1 MINEIFLFLLFS
13 NYVLCLVYFI
23 NIALFSVLF
32 SLNLFCK
39 LFSYHN
45 LLKRGARIAIR
56 AKVNDSLMTGLR
68 VVDCIIP
75 VGRGQRQ
82 LILGDRYTGK
92 TSIFISLLLYC
103 SSISELVSID
113 GFGTNRIFGVYIGIN
128 QNLSKLLKSCSFLS
142 YYSSYL
148 FLCLATHSASS
159 SLLSFMIPLIGI
171 SIGERVR
178 DRGNDICLCFDDL
191 SKHSKSYRQLSLIL
205 AKIPSRE
212 AFPSDIFNI
221 HSSLLERCGKL
232 SAYYFG
238 GSISSF
244 PFIETINSDITEYI
258 ATNVI
263 SITDGQFYTNKRL
276 FLDCCRPA
284 IDSGLS
290 VSRIGSNAQCKLM
303 KTLSVGIKNELTY
316 FRYRIMELSNVDFSI
331 SFSLNNIFCQDQM
344 FISAIESSMILV
356 LLYRCFKNN
365 SLSLFLLFLLL
376 AIDYLYLYYIIAIT
390 KNLYSYSIYSF
401 IIYWFY
407 SFLSLSSAFNI
418 NSLHSTRYIKIPAM
432 LYAIYSVS
440 ITNQYFTISLAITM

>member
-1 MINEIFLFLLFS
+1 MVSVNYYLFI
-13 NYVLCLVYFI
+13 Y
-23 NIALFSVLF
+23 
-32 SLNLFCK
+32 
-39 LFSYHN
+39 FSYHN

-103 SSISELVSID
+103 SSISEVVSID

-128 QNLSKLLKSCSFLS
+128 QNLSKLLKSFSFLS
-142 YYSSYL
+142 YYSFNSNFSNHML
-148 FLCLATHSASS
+148 FSLCLFLATHSASS

-316 FRYRIMELSNVDFSI
+316 FRIMELSNVDFSNLAQSI
-331 SFSLNNIFCQDQM
+331 SLNNIFCQDQM

-356 LLYRCFKNN
+356 LLYRTFSSSNN
-365 SLSLFLLFLLL
+365 SMNSVLIFLLL
-376 AIDYLYLYYIIAIT
+376 AIDYVYLYYIIAIT

-401 IIYWFY
+401 IIYWFILY
-407 SFLSLSSAFNI
+407 SFNIGI
-418 NSLHSTRYIKIPAM
+418 NSLVNS
-432 LYAIYSVS
+432 LYS
-440 ITNQYFTISLAITM
+440 

>member
-1 MINEIFLFLLFS
+1 
-13 NYVLCLVYFI
+13 
-23 NIALFSVLF
+23 
-32 SLNLFCK
+32 
-39 LFSYHN
+39 
-45 LLKRGARIAIR
+45 
-56 AKVNDSLMTGLR
+56 
-68 VVDCIIP
+68 
-75 VGRGQRQ
+75 
-82 LILGDRYTGK
+82 
-92 TSIFISLLLYC
+92 
-103 SSISELVSID
+103 
-113 GFGTNRIFGVYIGIN
+113 
-128 QNLSKLLKSCSFLS
+128 
-142 YYSSYL
+142 
-148 FLCLATHSASS
+148 
-159 SLLSFMIPLIGI
+159 MIPLIGI

-221 HSSLLERCGKL
+221 HSSLLERCGKF

-244 PFIETINSDITEYI
+244 PLIETINSDITEYI

-263 SITDGQFYTNKRL
+263 SITDGQFYTNKSL

-316 FRYRIMELSNVDFSI
+316 FRIMELSNVDFSI
-331 SFSLNNIFCQDQM
+331 SLNNIFCQDQM

-356 LLYRCFKNN
+356 LLYRNSTNN
-365 SLSLFLLFLLL
+365 LFILSQPFSLFLLFLLL

-407 SFLSLSSAFNI
+407 SSFNSRNNI
-418 NSLHSTRYIKIPAM
+418 NSLVNS
-432 LYAIYSVS
+432 LYS
-440 ITNQYFTISLAITM
+440 